1 MLTQSWR
8 SKSAVFRMY
17 HPLTLNGNSNI
28 INAVKR
34 QRNLGLGLYLQLKLF
49 RKSSDVTIVVS
60 YIISALISC
69 NVIIKNYVN
78 RKIKSYIYLLIFTIS
93 LWLYCT
99 KEKGKC
105 EKNFFVVITDQ
116 DYPCQHIDQWPQE
129 STMYDIIGD
138 NKEKNMCTYA

>member
-1 MLTQSWR
+1 MKLPVAPNNIWGSSFFRTLQCEKTKGIIHSRIIPAIKALTKEQWR
-8 SKSAVFRMY
+8 
-17 HPLTLNGNSNI
+17 HNS
-28 INAVKR
+28 
-34 QRNLGLGLYLQLKLF
+34 G
-49 RKSSDVTIVVS
+49 IV
-60 YIISALISC
+60 YISALISC

-78 RKIKSYIYLLIFTIS
+78 RKIKSYIYLLIFKIS

-129 STMYDIIGD
+129 STMYDITGD
-138 NKEKNMCTYA
+138 NKEKNMCTYT